1 MGKCAS
7 LMSKAV
13 ISLVMEAMGNTALS
27 FLLSSTSWVSWSTT
41 KATLDLSESSS
52 LTSCRPATLP
62 KEGRVSTRAFTGALV
77 LVFALAL
84 LRWAWATG
92 FLAAAEVVDF
102 EGSAANADPA
112 KHMDKNNLP
121 QHSAICFKA
130 LPHESRSLESNKEK

>member
-1 MGKCAS
+1 M
-7 LMSKAV
+7 
-13 ISLVMEAMGNTALS
+13 
-27 FLLSSTSWVSWSTT
+27 
-41 KATLDLSESSS
+41 ATLDLSVSSS

-77 LVFALAL
+77 LALALGLTLAL